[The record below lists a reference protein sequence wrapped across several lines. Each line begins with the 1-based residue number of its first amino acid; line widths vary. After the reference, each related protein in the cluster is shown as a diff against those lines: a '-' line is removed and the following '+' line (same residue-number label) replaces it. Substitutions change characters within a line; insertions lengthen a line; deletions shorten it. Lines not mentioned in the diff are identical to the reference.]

1 VGETRARHPDAQI
14 LALKRS
20 GAAHIAVPDHD
31 TILAAG
37 DLVLVLG
44 PEQTLKTMA
53 G

>member
-1 VGETRARHPDAQI
+1 RARYPAAQI
-14 LALKRS
+14 LTLKRS
-20 GAAHIAVPDHD
+20 GAQHIAVPDHD
-31 TILAAG
+31 TVLGAG

>member
-1 VGETRARHPDAQI
+1 
-14 LALKRS
+14 
-20 GAAHIAVPDHD
+20 VPDHD

-44 PEQTLKTMA
+44 PEQTLRTMA

>member
-1 VGETRARHPDAQI
+1 
-14 LALKRS
+14 
-20 GAAHIAVPDHD
+20 VPDHD
-31 TILAAG
+31 AILAAG